1 MAYFL
6 LVALHFAGLQRV
18 ASLAFQLVIY
28 TWTTGTFWS
37 KMQSGKIWDSSV
49 FLSTMAMLQTL
60 MSYRHSSIYSQSLLA
75 GANEFKVLK
84 AFFK

>member
-6 LVALHFAGLQRV
+6 LVALHFSGLQRV

-28 TWTTGTFWS
+28 TWTIGTSWS
-37 KMQSGKIWDSSV
+37 KMQSGKIWDFS
-49 FLSTMAMLQTL
+49 AMLQTL